1 MEFRK
6 RLLPALAGAGAL
18 LVSLILAGQAPAGA
32 ATAHTG
38 PYRDVCVG
46 TPRDP
51 GVVSGTYYDSLKI
64 EGICYVNNDA
74 AVIRANL
81 VVSRN
86 SALIAIWG
94 NGPSLTVD
102 HDLIV
107 DHGATLVMGCE
118 RKVIRIFGH
127 KSAVFPCVNDPHQS
141 RPTYSSHDTVN
152 GYLVAHDT
160 LGVVVHNSS
169 IGRNVAEIGGGGG
182 LTCAPIGPFKLFGSP
197 VYSDFEDNQVGG
209 SLRII
214 GLRSCWLGALRNS
227 VGANLTVQRNKM
239 RDPDA
244 MEINSNWVGKNISC
258 RSNRPRVQF
267 GDGDGNSNAVAGLAF
282 GECGFRVVLPDPAP
296 EAHLHVRVRW
306 KHISVRI

>member
-1 MEFRK
+1 MEFRR
-6 RLLPALAGAGAL
+6 RLLPALSGVGAL

-32 ATAHTG
+32 ATEHTG
-38 PYRDVCVG
+38 PDRDVCVG

-51 GVVSGTYYDSLKI
+51 GIISGTYYDSVKI
-64 EGICYVNNDA
+64 EGVCYVNNDA

-86 SALIAIWG
+86 SALIAVWG

-107 DHGATLVMGCE
+107 EHGATLVMGCE
-118 RKVIRIFGH
+118 HKVTSIFGH
-127 KSAVFPCVNDPHQS
+127 KSAVFPCVNDPNQN

-152 GYLVAHDT
+152 GYLVAYDT

-169 IGRNVAEIGGGGG
+169 IGRNVDEVGGGGG
-182 LTCAPIGPFKLFGSP
+182 LTCVPKGPFKLFGSP

-214 GLRSCWLGALRNS
+214 NLRSCWLGALRNN
-227 VGANLTVQRNKM
+227 VGANLTVHRNKM

-244 MEINSNWVGKNISC
+244 MEINSNWVGKNLSC

-267 GDGDGNSNAVAGLAF
+267 GDGDGSSNAVAGLAG

-296 EAHLHVRVRW
+296 EAHLHVRVKF